1 MGIDINTIKT
11 VTELGIMAVISGVF
25 IKQQQKLFKNQEVQ
39 QTKLMEQQEK
49 VISVL
54 AKLENQLNNDNLRGK
69 GLEIALVL
77 KIQGIRWSIQKKV
90 VKYIK
95 KNHLKENW
103 SIINKELETFFNV
116 KLIDFEDDM
125 HNIIDEMTFKIVYG
139 ILKKEFFE
147 TKKILLDIL
156 SDLKDDGAKEKELYE
171 KAVRIVE
178 AHMQTIENELIAQ
191 IKELLN

>member
-1 MGIDINTIKT
+1 MGINFNEVKAIVD
-11 VTELGIMAVISGVF
+11 LGIMSIISY
-25 IKQQQKLFKNQEVQ
+25 IYITQQKKLF
-39 QTKLMEQQEK
+39 EQQEK
-49 VISVL
+49 VITVL
-54 AKLENQLNNDNLRGK
+54 AKLENQLNNDRLRGK
-69 GLEIALVL
+69 GLEIALIL
-77 KIQGIRWSIQKKV
+77 KIQDLRWIIQKKV
-90 VKYIK
+90 IKYIK

-103 SIINKELETFFNV
+103 SIINKELVTFCNV

-125 HNIIDEMTFKIVYG
+125 RNTIDEMTFKIVYG

-156 SDLKDDGAKEKELYE
+156 SDLKDEGAEEKELYD

>member
-1 MGIDINTIKT
+1 MGIDFNTVKNI
-11 VTELGIMAVISGVF
+11 TELGIMAVISGVF
-25 IKQQQKLFKNQEVQ
+25 IKQQQKLFKNQEIQ

-77 KIQGIRWSIQKKV
+77 KVQGIRWSIQKKV
-90 VKYIK
+90 IKYIK

-156 SDLKDDGAKEKELYE
+156 SDLKEDGTKEKELYE

-191 IKELLN
+191 IKELIN

>member
-25 IKQQQKLFKNQEVQ
+25 IKQQQKLFKNQEIQ

-90 VKYIK
+90 IKYIK

-156 SDLKDDGAKEKELYE
+156 SDLKDEGAEEKELYE

>member
-69 GLEIALVL
+69 GLEIALVV